1 MERDDLIFAFEYLN
15 RNRYFKLFDYY
26 QAWFVNKNYLSQE
39 LSRKIKA
46 DLGIEVSKNSIHYI
60 RNKIMP
66 KRLAE
71 KNKKVPAKMLQNE
84 FNNADLLK
92 ESHQSSILD
101 FEFHEPKS
109 IDHNQNIVTFRKAK
123 NETD

>member
-71 KNKKVPAKMLQNE
+71 KNKKVPAKTLQNE
-84 FNNADLLK
+84 LKLK
-92 ESHQSSILD
+92 ENYTSGKDD